1 MVEFQPSKLV
11 AWVRF
16 PSLAPICALSSVDRV
31 PGYEPVGRRFESS
44 RARHRKNTPKTGCF
58 FLSCGVLLFGF
69 EPCVSAL
76 KVRLSQPKI
85 EELALQAQVVDIF
98 AKGEYPPGRAFKI
111 LAKIYLLPQIN
122 PSVIFLGK
130 MPPPFTQRRLICGIP
145 SGARPCGV
153 FFAFLW
159 RAPVQIRALRVKLA
173 YKRQAWIS
181 SPRAN
186 TLRGMLFFRVCV
198 LLRNN

>member
-1 MVEFQPSKLV
+1 MTNRKLYGNIYKHENECECSSMVEFQPSKLV

-16 PSLAPICALSSVDRV
+16 PSLAPIRAHSSVDRV

-44 RARHRKNTPKTGCF
+44 RARHRKNTPKSGCF

-69 EPCVSAL
+69 EPCASAL

-98 AKGEYPPGRAFKI
+98 AKGEYPPGRVFKI
-111 LAKIYLLPQIN
+111 SAKIYLLPQIN

-145 SGARPCGV
+145 SAGK
-153 FFAFLW
+153 
-159 RAPVQIRALRVKLA
+159 PVLIAKADIYSAV
-173 YKRQAWIS
+173 IS
-181 SPRAN
+181 A
-186 TLRGMLFFRVCV
+186 V
-198 LLRNN
+198 